1 MAKRPDLVD
10 ITSITNSST
19 IGAINQNWDR
29 IQEAFDNTVSLDGST
44 PNAMNGDLDINGNA
58 LLNVGTID
66 TENLTLNGQQIVDI
80 TSIPEWRS
88 AWVTATSY
96 VKNDLVK
103 INGNVY
109 ICKIAHTSGVFA
121 TDLTAVRWELMVS
134 KGDSGGGTGDLLS
147 ANNLSDVS
155 NPATARANLG
165 LGTAATE
172 STVPVAKGGTG
183 ATDAA
188 TARAN
193 LGAQTAG
200 ATLNSLEGLSLAQGD
215 LLYATAADTLT
226 RLPKGTAG
234 QALKMN
240 SGATAPEWVS
250 PGSGYTWLTPQ
261 STTSGGGPFDFTGIP
276 AWATEIVVAFSG
288 VSLSGSDNL
297 LIQIGDSG
305 GIETTGYSG
314 SYSSSQSTAIT
325 TGSSSTEGFD
335 VVLGAAANAAVGFAT
350 FARPFGDNEWLSN
363 VNIGIGVA
371 YTCSAQRK
379 TLSDVL
385 TQVRVIRSGSNTFDG
400 GKVSVGYR

>member
-80 TSIPEWRS
+80 TSVPEWRS

-155 NPATARANLG
+155 NPATARANLS
-165 LGTAATE
+165 LGTVATE
-172 STVPVAKGGTG
+172 NTVPIAKGGTG
-183 ATDAA
+183 ATDVA
-188 TARAN
+188 TARTN
-193 LGAQTAG
+193 LGVQAAG
-200 ATLNSLEGLSLAQGD
+200 ATLDSLEGLSLAQGD
-215 LLYATAADTLT
+215 LLYATAADTLA

-234 QALKMN
+234 QVLKMN

-250 PGSGYTWLTPQ
+250 AGNGYTWLTPQ
-261 STTSGGGPFDFTGIP
+261 STSSGTEKDFSSIP
-276 AWATEIVVAFSG
+276 SWATEIVVAFSS
-288 VSLSGSDNL
+288 VSLNTSQSIV
-297 LIQIGDSG
+297 IQIGDAG
-305 GIETTGYSG
+305 GFETTGYSG
-314 SYSSSQSTAIT
+314 GNVSSQSTAI
-325 TGSSSTEGFD
+325 ST
-335 VVLGAAANAAVGFAT
+335 GAAPTSGFVVPVGNSNNAAIGFVT
-350 FARPFGDNEWLSN
+350 LVRPFGDNEWLSS
-363 VNIGIGVA
+363 VTMGLG
-371 YTCSAQRK
+371 AQFSWAAQSK

-385 TQVRVIRSGSNTFDG
+385 TQVRVAGTTYDG
-400 GKVSVGYR
+400 GRVSVGYR